1 MTETSKPVRY
11 KVCGD
16 LPFAGEHPGAIV
28 YVDQYDVDMYG
39 RHLVNGERVLLTA
52 AVAAGTLEPQSKA
65 ATEAASVE
73 PAQQAGA
80 NPDAVEFRG

>member
-1 MTETSKPVRY
+1 MTTDNTVRY
-11 KVCGD
+11 KVAGQ
-16 LPFAGEHPGAIV
+16 LPFAGEPAGAIV
-28 YVDQYDVDMYG
+28 KINSDDVDQYG

-65 ATEAASVE
+65 ATEAAGVE

-80 NPDAVEFRG
+80 NPDAVELRG